1 MATTVPRRAD
11 ALLALGGLREQT
23 SRLNELAEEL
33 HAKTCAFESFIDS
46 VFTQVD
52 EVAFRGIEGG
62 DELVR
67 MFEDVLKQKDD
78 HIDRERTLELYEAV
92 TELGNAV
99 EAAVMRERE
108 REEA

>member
-33 HAKTCAFESFIDS
+33 HAQTTAFELFVDS
-46 VFTQVD
+46 VFSQAD
-52 EVAFRGIEGG
+52 EVDFRGIEGG

-67 MFEDVLKQKDD
+67 MFDNVLKQKTD

-92 TELGNAV
+92 AELVNAV
-99 EAAVMRERE
+99 EETVMRESE